1 MGNNKKLSKP
11 RFSIIMFLVA
21 LTADSFVAGIVFLMT
36 LILPPAGWA
45 LGIFVNIV
53 IGGIFWLWLFFKSNL
68 KKLLRGSMGIL
79 SAVGVGALP
88 FFRLII
94 FEWVAFVLF
103 QYISEWTT
111 YLKEKKKQEK
121 HALP

>member
-53 IGGIFWLWLFFKSNL
+53 IGGIFWL
-68 KKLLRGSMGIL
+68 
-79 SAVGVGALP
+79 
-88 FFRLII
+88 
-94 FEWVAFVLF
+94 
-103 QYISEWTT
+103 
-111 YLKEKKKQEK
+111 
-121 HALP
+121 

>member
-1 MGNNKKLSKP
+1 
-11 RFSIIMFLVA
+11 MFLVA

-111 YLKEKKKQEK
+111 YLKEKKKQGK